1 MTSSSPSSS
10 PATRLPRVLN
20 GSSGGS
26 WGARLVRELAIQDYV
41 VVGYCLCL
49 WFAALQGVPGGER
62 ELAIRETTTLLT
74 FVVTALIAIRGQF
87 VKNALAAGL
96 LYRVTI
102 TGVVQLSYFML
113 RRLLPVANAGAL
125 DLELYQLDMA
135 WFGIEPAMSLDGWVN
150 GATTEWFAFFYFG
163 YFLLLAA
170 HILPIVLLTRHRQ
183 VLGEFTFGMLVVF
196 CGGHLLYMLV
206 PGYGPFLAMA
216 DSFQNELPD
225 GVWLNLVMAAVDSG
239 GAQKDIFP
247 SIHTA
252 APTFIALFSFRH
264 RHRVPF
270 RYTWLPV
277 NFFAF
282 NIIIATMFLRWHYL
296 IDVVAG
302 LALGAIALWA
312 TVPVTRYELRR
323 RVSLALGE
331 SWPALFP
338 SPSSTEQPSRR
349 SRDGSRLPRTA

>member
-1 MTSSSPSSS
+1 M
-10 PATRLPRVLN
+10 
-20 GSSGGS
+20 
-26 WGARLVRELAIQDYV
+26 RELAVQDYV
-41 VVGYCLCL
+41 VFGYCLCL
-49 WFAALQGVPGGER
+49 WFAALQGTPGRER
-62 ELAIRETTTLLT
+62 DLCIQETTTLLA
-74 FVVTALIAIRGQF
+74 FVVAALVAIRGQF
-87 VKNALAAGL
+87 VKHGLAAGL

-113 RRLLPVANAGAL
+113 RRLLPVANPGAL
-125 DLELYQLDMA
+125 DLKLYRLDMA
-135 WFGIEPAMSLDGWVN
+135 WFGIEPAMSLDAWVTSS
-150 GATTEWFAFFYFG
+150 TTEWFAFFYFG

-183 VLGEFTFGMLVVF
+183 VLGEFTFGLLVVF

-216 DSFQNELPD
+216 EHFQNELPD
-225 GVWLNLVMAAVDSG
+225 GVWLNLVLAAVDSG

-277 NFFAF
+277 NFFAL

-302 LALGAIALWA
+302 LAVGAIALWA
-312 TVPVTRYELRR
+312 AVPVTRYELAR
-323 RVSLALGE
+323 RVYRDLGE
-331 SWPALFP
+331 SWPPIFRGPVSAQRP
-338 SPSSTEQPSRR
+338 SRSST
-349 SRDGSRLPRTA
+349 DGSRLPRTA